1 MKIIKNTRKK
11 KLYEPLVENTF
22 RISSGIT
29 IFAVFAIVIFILS
42 KGVQPFL
49 PGNKEGT
56 YSFIDFITGLEWR
69 PNDDL
74 SVAKYGILYMIVGSV
89 LATGG
94 AIIIGVPISIFT
106 AAYLSEL
113 APKKVKSV
121 VRSGIMLM
129 AGIPSVIYGIFGLG
143 FLVPMIMKVSPFSQ
157 GQSLLAVIIVLT
169 IMILPT
175 MIVIAES
182 AIASV
187 PKEYRNASYALGASK
202 VYTTIHVLIPAAR
215 RGILVGV
222 ILGVGRAIGETMAVI
237 LVAGNVS
244 GGLPTSI
251 FSLIRPLT
259 TNVVLEMSYATGLH
273 NEMLFATG
281 SVLMLF
287 IIGINLLMN
296 RIIKRMGQY

>member
-1 MKIIKNTRKK
+1 MRKK

-29 IFAVFAIVIFILS
+29 IIAVFAIVIFILS

-56 YSFIDFITGLEWR
+56 YSFWKFISGLEWR
-69 PNDDL
+69 PNSDITL
-74 SVAKYGILYMIVGSV
+74 AKYGILYMIIGSV
-89 LATGG
+89 MATGG

-113 APKKVKSV
+113 APKKLRSAI
-121 VRSGIMLM
+121 RSGIMLM
-129 AGIPSVIYGIFGLG
+129 AGIPSVIYGIVGLG

-157 GQSLLAVIIVLT
+157 GESLLAVIIVLT

-175 MIVIAES
+175 MIVIAEN

-187 PKEYRNASYALGASK
+187 PAAYRNASYALGASK
-202 VYTTIHVLIPAAR
+202 VYTAIHVLIPAAR

-237 LVAGNVS
+237 LVAGNVL
-244 GGLPTSI
+244 GGIPNSI

-273 NEMLFATG
+273 REMLFATG

>member
-1 MKIIKNTRKK
+1 MRKK
-11 KLYEPLVENTF
+11 KLYEPLIENTF

-56 YSFIDFITGLEWR
+56 YSFWNFISGLEWR
-69 PNDDL
+69 PNDDI
-74 SVAKYGILYMIVGSV
+74 SVAKYGILYMIIGSV

-113 APKKVKSV
+113 APKKVRSV
-121 VRSGIMLM
+121 IRSGILLM

-143 FLVPMIMKVSPFSQ
+143 FLVPIIMKVSPFSQ

-175 MIVIAES
+175 MIVISEN

-187 PKEYRNASYALGASK
+187 PKAYRNASYALGASK

-244 GGLPTSI
+244 GGIPMSI
-251 FSLIRPLT
+251 FSPIRPLT

-281 SVLMLF
+281 SVLMIF

-296 RIIKRMGQY
+296 RIIKKMGKY

>member
-1 MKIIKNTRKK
+1 MRKK
-11 KLYEPLVENTF
+11 KLYEPLIENTF

-56 YSFIDFITGLEWR
+56 YSFWNFISGLEWR
-69 PNDDL
+69 PNDDITL
-74 SVAKYGILYMIVGSV
+74 AKYGILYMIIGSV

-113 APKKVKSV
+113 APKKVRSV
-121 VRSGIMLM
+121 IRSGILLM

-175 MIVIAES
+175 MIVIAEN

-187 PKEYRNASYALGASK
+187 PKAYRNASYALGASK

-244 GGLPTSI
+244 GGIPLSI
-251 FSLIRPLT
+251 FSPIRPLT

-281 SVLMLF
+281 SVLMIF

-296 RIIKRMGQY
+296 RLIKKMGKY

>member
-1 MKIIKNTRKK
+1 MRKK

-29 IFAVFAIVIFILS
+29 ILAVFAIVIFILS

-56 YSFIDFITGLEWR
+56 YSFWNFISGLEWR
-69 PNDDL
+69 PNDDITI
-74 SVAKYGILYMIVGSV
+74 AKYGILYMIIGSV
-89 LATGG
+89 MATGG

-113 APKKVKSV
+113 APKKVRSV
-121 VRSGIMLM
+121 IRSGIMLM
-129 AGIPSVIYGIFGLG
+129 AGIPSVIYGIVGLG
-143 FLVPMIMKVSPFSQ
+143 FLVPMLMKISPFSQ

-175 MIVIAES
+175 MIVIAEN

-187 PKEYRNASYALGASK
+187 PKAYRNASYALGASK
-202 VYTTIHVLIPAAR
+202 VYTAIHVLIPAAR

-244 GGLPTSI
+244 GGIPTSI
-251 FSLIRPLT
+251 FSPIRPLT

-273 NEMLFATG
+273 SEMLFATG

-287 IIGINLLMN
+287 IIGINMLMN
-296 RIIKRMGQY
+296 RIIKKMGQY

>member
-1 MKIIKNTRKK
+1 MKIRKKIRKK

-42 KGVQPFL
+42 KGVQPFI

-56 YSFIDFITGLEWR
+56 YSFFDFISGLEWR

-74 SVAKYGILYMIVGSV
+74 NVAKYGILYMIVGSV
-89 LATGG
+89 LSTGG
-94 AIIIGVPISIFT
+94 AILIGVPISIFT

-113 APKKVKSV
+113 APKRVRSV
-121 VRSGIMLM
+121 IRSGIMLM

-143 FLVPMIMKVSPFSQ
+143 FLVPMIMKISPFSQ

-175 MIVIAES
+175 MIVIAEN

-187 PKEYRNASYALGASK
+187 PKAYRNASYALGASK

-215 RGILVGV
+215 RGNT
-222 ILGVGRAIGETMAVI
+222 GR
-237 LVAGNVS
+237 
-244 GGLPTSI
+244 
-251 FSLIRPLT
+251 R
-259 TNVVLEMSYATGLH
+259 YTGRWQ
-273 NEMLFATG
+273 
-281 SVLMLF
+281 SD
-287 IIGINLLMN
+287 
-296 RIIKRMGQY
+296 R